1 MVRILPENELWKLAA
16 KLPPRLGVR
25 WPSTSGRDD
34 DEGEQRA
41 RDKGDAGRIAVVG
54 GSEESTGAPYLA
66 AMTALRC
73 GADVVH
79 VFCPPAAAQVIK
91 GYSPDLMVHPCDWT
105 ADDKDSCLNV
115 WLPWMDA
122 IVVGPGIG
130 RSDDAK
136 LAVERTLK
144 LATKIDTPVV
154 VDADALY
161 FVSLN
166 PQLVKECVRAILT
179 PNKRELSRLYDPISD
194 LQLLEAFDN
203 DRSKLENASVAM
215 RVSKVLN
222 GTAVLSKGDVDTI
235 SDAFAPSEDDYWE
248 GTCSSLTS
256 PRRCA
261 GQGAILAGAVAVFAF
276 WGEEHGRRNPQSEYD
291 PDDGLQGYP
300 QGFYVDACYGAALLT
315 RHAAHAAFVRCSR
328 SMTANDVVA
337 QIGSSFKELF
347 PPDGHTPSDD
357 FESTFCELE

>member
-1 MVRILPENELWKLAA
+1 MRILPENELRKLAA

-34 DEGEQRA
+34 DEGEHRA

-54 GSEESTGAPYLA
+54 GSEEYTGSPYFA

-73 GADVVH
+73 GADLVH

-105 ADDKDSCLNV
+105 AAQLDSCLNV
-115 WLPWMDA
+115 WLPRMDA
-122 IVVGPGIG
+122 VVVGPGIG

-144 LATKIDTPVV
+144 LATKIDIPVV

-179 PNKRELSRLYDPISD
+179 PNKRELSRLYDPMSD

-222 GTAVLSKGDVDTI
+222 RTAVLSKGDVDTI
-235 SDAFAPSEDDYWE
+235 SDAAWPGEDDWE

-256 PRRCA
+256 PRRCG
-261 GQGAILAGAVAVFAF
+261 GQGDILAGAVAVFAA
-276 WGEEHGRRNPQSEYD
+276 WSHERPVSDSGT
-291 PDDGLQGYP
+291 QGMDHYI
-300 QGFYVDACYGAALLT
+300 DACYGASLLT
-315 RHAAHAAFVRCSR
+315 RHAAHAAFVRYRR
-328 SMTANDVVA
+328 SMAANDVVA
-337 QIGSSFKELF
+337 QIGSSFEELF
-347 PPDGHTPSDD
+347 PHDGRTPSDD
-357 FESTFCELE
+357 FKSTL